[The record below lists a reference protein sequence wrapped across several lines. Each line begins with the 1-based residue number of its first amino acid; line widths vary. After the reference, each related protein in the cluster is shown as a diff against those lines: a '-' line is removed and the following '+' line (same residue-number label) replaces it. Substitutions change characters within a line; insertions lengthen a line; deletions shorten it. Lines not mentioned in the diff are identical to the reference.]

1 MKERGRKGTRTNLYD
16 VSLCEDTYPNPKN
29 SGTKALK
36 ERQKHKSQG
45 FGAGFHSDNRDGRVW
60 QRCRRVGGHM
70 EDTSLKFGGW
80 GLCRTRG
87 RASAVKATEN
97 KKWME
102 RKKTKNPAKRG
113 VRKKRKKKLFLVGM
127 VCGGI
132 DRSTPSRWL

>member
-1 MKERGRKGTRTNLYD
+1 MRKGTRTNLYD

-70 EDTSLKFGGW
+70 ENTSLKFGGW

-113 VRKKRKKKLFLVGM
+113 VRKKKMF
-127 VCGGI
+127 
-132 DRSTPSRWL
+132 W